1 MHMWKNYHTCSGIF
15 NEPVNA
21 GMDND
26 GKSRNGIYD
35 VYFCLPYMPMWKI
48 ITHVVAFSINL

>member
-21 GMDND
+21 GMD
-26 GKSRNGIYD
+26 KKMAFMTSISVFPKKYSRLFAIE
-35 VYFCLPYMPMWKI
+35 L
-48 ITHVVAFSINL
+48 ARQLL

>member
-1 MHMWKNYHTCSGIF
+1 MFRRQNKDYYDTTIYAYVEDYHTCSGIF

-26 GKSRNGIYD
+26 GKSRSGIYD
-35 VYFCLPYMPMWKI
+35 VYFCLP
-48 ITHVVAFSINL
+48 